1 MPFEEI
7 PNEILEL
14 LDDWGQSIPIN
25 IEVLLGEVDLRG
37 VVVGRTM
44 EPLQL
49 DYEGNDD
56 YDYVVDIEFNTN
68 VRWRKAKAWGVPPN
82 YFVLE

>member
-1 MPFEEI
+1 MY
-7 PNEILEL
+7 
-14 LDDWGQSIPIN
+14 DTIN
-25 IEVLLGEVDLRG
+25 LIG
-37 VVVGRTM
+37 VVVAGTM

-49 DYEGNDD
+49 EYEGNYN
-56 YDYVVDIEFNTN
+56 YDYVDDIEFNTN